1 MQPTG
6 DLEELYRKHALA
18 VFRFAYGLCRNR
30 SEAEDIVAEAFARV
44 LTRANKIESATARAY
59 LLTVARN
66 VFLDARGRAAR
77 DARLLKE
84 MEHQQPDTLERLDD
98 GARLNAALKALGSL
112 PEGER
117 AALLLRLDHALP
129 YEQIAATLGISVAA
143 AKVRVHRA
151 RMRLASARKAGE
163 WDDENWRH
171 QRCDQRSLAASQS
184 GRGKC

>member
-1 MQPTG
+1 MRSTG
-6 DLEELYRKHALA
+6 DIEALYRQHALA

-30 SEAEDIVAEAFARV
+30 SEAEDIAAGVFARV

-66 VFLDARGRAAR
+66 VFLDARRRSAR
-77 DARLLKE
+77 DARLVKE
-84 MEHQQPDTLERLDD
+84 MAREQPDTTGDPNDD
-98 GARLNAALKALGSL
+98 NARLAKALKALGDL

-117 AALLLRLDHALP
+117 AALLLRLDHGMS

-151 RMRLASARKAGE
+151 RLRLARNTGE
-163 WDDENWRH
+163 WDNEV
-171 QRCDQRSLAASQS
+171 
-184 GRGKC
+184 